1 MNAVLDSSERLAVRV
16 YGNGP
21 DLALIHGWG
30 IGSSVWN
37 PVVELLAD
45 RCRVHVVDLPGYG
58 ESKKCG
64 HGKHDSLAYLADA
77 VMAQLPDGVTLAGWS
92 LGSLIAIAAVAK
104 HSKRVGKLAL
114 ISGTASFLER
124 PNWPHGLA
132 PNLLDVFESALKI
145 TPGLLLKRF
154 HAQINQGDADAKALT
169 KLTEKLTHNDQPEVA
184 ALKGGLSLLRNIDL
198 RAILPKVKHPS
209 LLIHGENDPLM
220 KLSGAEATR
229 ALFPK
234 ARLEVFKG
242 AAHMPFLSQPEIFA
256 DTLARFAGPD
266 GA

>member
-1 MNAVLDSSERLAVRV
+1 MNAVLASSDRLAVRV
-16 YGNGP
+16 YGSGP

-30 IGSSVWN
+30 IGSGVWN
-37 PVVELLAD
+37 PVVDLLATH
-45 RCRVHVVDLPGYG
+45 CRVHVIDLPGYG
-58 ESKKCG
+58 ESKSLG
-64 HGKHDSLAYLADA
+64 AGKHDSLTYLADA
-77 VMAQLPDGVTLAGWS
+77 VMAQLPDRVTLAGWS
-92 LGSLIAIAAVAK
+92 LGGLVALAAVAK
-104 HSKRVGKLAL
+104 HSKRVGNLAL
-114 ISGTASFLER
+114 ISATPSFIER
-124 PNWPHGLA
+124 PDWPHGLA
-132 PNLLDVFESALKI
+132 PHLLDVFESALKI
-145 TPGLLLKRF
+145 TPGILLKRF
-154 HAQINQGDADAKALT
+154 NAQINQGDVDAKTLT
-169 KLTEKLTHNDQPEVA
+169 KLTEKLTLNDHPEVD

-198 RAILPKVKHPS
+198 RAILPKVMHRS

-242 AAHMPFLSQPEIFA
+242 AAHIPFLSQPKLFA